1 MHKNKDVEISDLCS
15 FSVIFY
21 VIIYVI
27 TNASFD
33 ALLHRYR
40 GLLFTLCRRYQ
51 RRGTTIE
58 DLLQEASVA
67 LWVKREQLC
76 LMPVNPRQAVLVWT
90 IARNA
95 IIDELRRTPKNE
107 ALPEGYGAADD
118 DRSRMHELR
127 ERISLLPEP
136 DRTIVSMQLE
146 GYSYEEI
153 AESLEMTEKNVSV
166 RLVRIKDKIRKEW
179 T

>member
-1 MHKNKDVEISDLCS
+1 MNG
-15 FSVIFY
+15 
-21 VIIYVI
+21 
-27 TNASFD
+27 SFD

-51 RRGTTIE
+51 RRGTTVE
-58 DLLQEASVA
+58 DLLQEASVGLWRERERLFA
-67 LWVKREQLC
+67 LSVG
-76 LMPVNPRQAVLVWT
+76 PRQAALLWT

-95 IIDELRRTPKNE
+95 IIDELRRTPSNE
-107 ALPEGYGAADD
+107 ALSEGYEPVVD
-118 DRSRMHELR
+118 DRSKVRELY
-127 ERISLLPEP
+127 ERIALLSEP
-136 DRTIVSMQLE
+136 DRTLVTMQLQ

-153 AESLEMTEKNVSV
+153 AETLGMTLKNVSV